1 MSRGK
6 LEGRVALITG
16 AGRGIGRAIAH
27 SYARE
32 GAAVAITARSVD
44 ELQSLVEG
52 IRQNSGK
59 GIAIPA
65 DLTDVST
72 LLRVIEGV
80 IESPGAIDIL
90 VNNAGIGS
98 AGPSPVFSF
107 DDALWIRTLALN
119 LTAPYLLTRPCSRHF
134 LRRNGDASSTL
145 LGSIV
150 KSRPSMRPPMLLRIM
165 ACCVSPAQLLWSR
178 ARRNHGKRNL
188 PRPGPN
194 RDE

>member
-119 LTAPYLLTRPCSRHF
+119 LTAPHLLTKAVLPALLAKKWGRIINIAWINSKIPSIHAAAYV
-134 LRRNGDASSTL
+134 ASNY
-145 LGSIV
+145 G
-150 KSRPSMRPPMLLRIM
+150 LLRLTR
-165 ACCVSPAQLLWSR
+165 AVALESR
-178 ARRNHGKRNL
+178 ATESR
-188 PRPGPN
+188 
-194 RDE
+194 